1 LLHDAHIKH
10 TLPILELQLP
20 QLAFQ
25 HGVYEREQDPLFPH
39 ASHKQ
44 QTQGRQELP
53 FPLGAR
59 FADAC
64 APALAGTAS
73 LDQGSRHSRSAGM
86 ASLVVHTPPERHRRV
101 AVHTHRM
108 VWPVAHTLEPSV
120 ARMEQAL
127 AVTDRSYMLE
137 RHRAMTAGRGGRGGD
152 GAT

>member
-1 LLHDAHIKH
+1 MQK
-10 TLPILELQLP
+10 TKRTSNPTPLQP
-20 QLAFQ
+20 DRDI
-25 HGVYEREQDPLFPH
+25 ERWNLQ
-39 ASHKQ
+39 Q
-44 QTQGRQELP
+44 QTQRRQELP
-53 FPLGAR
+53 SPLGAR

-73 LDQGSRHSRSAGM
+73 LDQGSHHSRSAGM

-101 AVHTHRM
+101 AVHTPERHRR
-108 VWPVAHTLEPSV
+108 VAERHRPVAHKLEPSV

-137 RHRAMTAGRGGRGGD
+137 RHCHRAMTAGRGGRGGD